1 MLFGAAKHFSANL
14 SILILRFLP
23 ASFRKNFFSN
33 RTYSLSDIFQ
43 IDTWLDSSLRMRE
56 MAACAIQR
64 PDCFGYLS
72 KQQEHARKTSS
83 PTGWSRRYCVL
94 KDAAL
99 YFYDDANADK
109 AFGVACLHGFR
120 VHSSA
125 PSSGGRKHA
134 FELQPP
140 DPTQRSY
147 IFASETE
154 MEKKR

>member
-1 MLFGAAKHFSANL
+1 MST
-14 SILILRFLP
+14 RCLP
-23 ASFRKNFFSN
+23 
-33 RTYSLSDIFQ
+33 Q

-64 PDCFGYLS
+64 PDCFGYLN

-99 YFYDDANADK
+99 YFYDDANAEK

-125 PSSGGRKHA
+125 PTSGGRKHA

-147 IFASETE
+147 IFASESE
-154 MEKKR
+154 MDKKR

>member
-1 MLFGAAKHFSANL
+1 ME
-14 SILILRFLP
+14 
-23 ASFRKNFFSN
+23 
-33 RTYSLSDIFQ
+33 
-43 IDTWLDSSLRMRE
+43 SSLRMRE
-56 MAACAIQR
+56 IAACAIHR

-99 YFYDDANADK
+99 YFYDDANAEK

-125 PSSGGRKHA
+125 PTSGGRKHA

-147 IFASETE
+147 IFATESE
-154 MEKKR
+154 MDKKR